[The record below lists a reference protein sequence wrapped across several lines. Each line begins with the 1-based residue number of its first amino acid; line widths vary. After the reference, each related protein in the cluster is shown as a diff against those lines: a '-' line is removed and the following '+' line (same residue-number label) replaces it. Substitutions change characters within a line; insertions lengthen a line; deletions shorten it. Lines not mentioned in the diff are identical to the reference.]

1 MQAPPPPLF
10 PNIRFASTA
19 EELKFLR
26 GLIRAIRATD
36 DLLEDCLARHLGL
49 SAAIDVFL
57 AQVGRM
63 LHAEGAFVQLTGT
76 DGPVFARQTGRM
88 PITVEDAVKQDGPR
102 PLEGGRTMFVKA
114 LDLGKLRLGSLGLVV
129 RGDFPDGGAQVQALV
144 DAIGEQ
150 LDSTLLGFLA
160 MGEGESPLEK
170 MDQLSARTAFKPHG
184 RFGHYELIEPLG
196 AGGMGQV
203 MAARSVGPSG
213 ISRLVALKRVLP
225 DLCAD
230 EEVMRQFL
238 DEARVGL
245 MLEHPNLVRFFD
257 VGEVAGAYY
266 LAMELVRGVDLAGL
280 IERVGPVEPSYAV
293 AVTIQAL
300 HGLDAAHRLRDEDG
314 THLNLVHR
322 DLSPSN
328 LMIGFDGRVKVLD
341 FGVAKVKRQ
350 RSVTLPGMVKGKA
363 FYMSPEQA
371 VGDPLDARS
380 DLFAMGLVLYEALT
394 GLQAFWREKDLDAME
409 AILNEDLSPHPA
421 IPGPIWDVI
430 GRSLEKKRE
439 NRYQNAAE
447 MGRALESAWPV
458 ASDTQLSRFVTLHF
472 PERLRALKRL
482 EPGTSSTAAVEEK
495 VTKEKTLIRQRV

>member
-10 PNIRFASTA
+10 PNIRFASPT

-26 GLIRAIRATD
+26 GLVRVIRATD

-57 AQVGRM
+57 SQVGRM
-63 LHAEGAFVQLTGT
+63 VHAEGGFVQLTGT
-76 DGPVFARQTGRM
+76 ESQVFLRLVGRV
-88 PITVEDAVKQDGPR
+88 PISIDDAVTKDGPR
-102 PLEGGRTMFVKA
+102 PLDAGRMLFVKT
-114 LDLGKLRLGSLGLVV
+114 LDLGKMKLGTLGLVL
-129 RGDFPDGGAQVQALV
+129 RGDFPDGGAQIQALV
-144 DAIGEQ
+144 DAVGEQ
-150 LDSTLLGFLA
+150 LDSVLLGFLA
-160 MGEGESPLEK
+160 LAEGESPLERL
-170 MDQLSARTAFKPHG
+170 DQLSATTAFKPHG
-184 RFGHYELIEPLG
+184 RFGHYELLEPIG

-230 EEVMRQFL
+230 EEVVRQFL

-257 VGEVAGAYY
+257 VGEVGGAYY
-266 LAMELVRGVDLAGL
+266 LAMELVRGIDLAGL
-280 IERVGPVEPSYAV
+280 IERTGPLEPSYAV
-293 AVTIQAL
+293 AVMIQAL
-300 HGLDAAHRLRDEDG
+300 HGLDAAHKLRDEDG
-314 THLNLVHR
+314 TLLNLVHR

-409 AILNEDLSPHPA
+409 AILSEELPPHPA
-421 IPGPIWDVI
+421 VPGPLWEVI
-430 GRSLEKKRE
+430 GTSLQKKRE
-439 NRYQNAAE
+439 DRYPSAAE
-447 MGRALESAWPV
+447 MARALEHAWPV
-458 ASDTQLSRFVTLHF
+458 ASDNQLSRFVTLHF
-472 PERLRALKRL
+472 SERLRDLKKID
-482 EPGTSSTAAVEEK
+482 PSAGGVPADAVAK
-495 VTKEKTLIRQRV
+495 DKTLIRQRV